1 LEGVLVGF
9 LSRFV
14 KRDRREYRRLPARF
28 DVMYGRGEELTLTT
42 SVDIS
47 EGGLSFLS
55 KSPIPEGTELDMR
68 LMIAPDNQEDMIE
81 LKSKVVRNEG
91 KRTAVAFEDVR
102 RSDLQRLLDFMARL
116 PADARAA
123 EA

>member
-1 LEGVLVGF
+1 MGF

-14 KRDRREYRRLPARF
+14 KRDRREYPRLPARF

-42 SVDIS
+42 CVDIS
-47 EGGLSFLS
+47 QGGLSFLS

-81 LKSKVVRNEG
+81 LTSKVVRNEG